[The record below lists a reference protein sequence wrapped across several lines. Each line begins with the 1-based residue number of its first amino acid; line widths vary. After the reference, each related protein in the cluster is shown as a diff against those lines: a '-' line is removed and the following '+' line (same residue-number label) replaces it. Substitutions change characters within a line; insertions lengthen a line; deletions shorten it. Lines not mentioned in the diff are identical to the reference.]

1 MKVVKITT
9 LLFLVALVCTAQP
22 APDCELVQGWT
33 QHGASRSYVAD
44 NLFDYMNGNAEGY
57 LIYKFVRMQGVTCK
71 SGERT
76 IVFDISEMADPEA
89 AYGIFCSNRDV
100 RRPVEKVGIS
110 GQIQPRRAIF
120 AKDKYFVELAASPA
134 GDHSAVLR
142 EFVLA
147 MEKRISGRTELP
159 EQVGWFPEEK
169 LVASSVR
176 LVPQSVLGMSTLK
189 RGYVAEYEFGKAA
202 IVAEA
207 SPEAAAGVFTK
218 LKARMGQTEAVSIA
232 DEAFQS
238 DSRYLGRV
246 CFFRKGRHIG
256 GYANLAEGQDGAAL
270 SKALAERIR

>member
-1 MKVVKITT
+1 MKVVRIT
-9 LLFLVALVCTAQP
+9 ALVLAVAAACAAQP
-22 APDCELVQGWT
+22 LPDCGLVQGWT
-33 QHGASRSYVAD
+33 QQGASRSYVAD

-57 LIYKFVRMQGVTCK
+57 LIYRFVRMQGVTCK

-76 IVFDISEMADPEA
+76 IVFDVSEMADPEA

-100 RRPVEKVGIS
+100 RLPVAKIGMS

-120 AKDKYFVELAASPA
+120 AKDKYFVEFAASPA

-159 EQVGWFPEEK
+159 EQVGWFPVER
-169 LVASSVR
+169 LVSGSVR

-207 SPEAAAGVFTK
+207 SPEAAAGVFAK

-232 DEAFQS
+232 DAAFRS

-246 CFFRKGRHIG
+246 CFFRKGRYIG
-256 GYANLAEGQDGAAL
+256 GYANLAESQDGVAL
-270 SKALAERIR
+270 SKALAERIP